1 MTSQAKPTG
10 ALARAL
16 YPVAILGQRN
26 FALVWSSNML
36 GAMGNQMEAL
46 VLGWLVLTMT
56 DSPLYVGLVT
66 AARLGL
72 NPMALFAG
80 AVVDRLPRNLVLVGV
95 EMTAALLGLLMLVL
109 IAGNWLQIWQ
119 VFAITL
125 AGGLARIFQMP
136 AVQSLAAD
144 AVSEDRIGNG
154 VALTTTGMN
163 FTLIVG
169 PLVGGALFELTG
181 PQGAYAAMVALHLLG
196 ACGALLVRVSRSTPP
211 VAGISVLRT
220 VLEGLRYVKGNQ
232 PIWAALVVATIINL
246 TGFPFHTTLLP
257 VFARDVLDL
266 GSVGLGLL
274 MSAFGVGAFL
284 GSLALAVTPNLRR
297 AGWLLIGAVAAW
309 HGSIAAFSFVGSTI
323 PALAILVFTGGGVL
337 GVAGVDCHGHAA
349 DRPARRPGTDNGPAG
364 AGHFGPHL
372 REHQL
377 RRDCR
382 AAGSAGGG
390 ATERGGGGGDVGNSG
405 AGGAETAAELG
416 WSQVDRA
423 SGRIENG
430 NWWQHPLTAPPGI
443 PIIGR
448 AQERAPNGRPKVEGV
463 PTNRMRTT

>member
-1 MTSQAKPTG
+1 MTVKPAG
-10 ALARAL
+10 GWRWLGRAV

-36 GAMGNQMEAL
+36 GAMGNQMDAL
-46 VLGWLVLTMT
+46 VLGWLVLNLT

-72 NPMALFAG
+72 NPVALFAG
-80 AVVDRLPRNLVLVGV
+80 AVVDRLPRNLVLAGV
-95 EMTAALLGLLMLVL
+95 ELTAAALGLIMAVL
-109 IAGNWLQIWQ
+109 IAGGLLQIWH

-196 ACGALLVRVSRSTPP
+196 ACGALLVRVRRLNPP
-211 VAGISVLRT
+211 AANVSVLRT

-232 PIWAALVVATIINL
+232 PIWAALIVATIINL

-274 MSAFGVGAFL
+274 VSAFGVGAFL
-284 GSLALAVTPNLRR
+284 GSLALAFYLTGAGPNLRR
-297 AGWLLIGAVAAW
+297 AGWLLIIAVVAW
-309 HGSIAAFSFVGSTI
+309 HGGMAVFSFVGSLG
-323 PALAILVFTGGGVL
+323 PALAALVFTGAAYSASLVL
-337 GVAGVDCHGHAA
+337 IVTVMFRVA
-349 DRPARRPGTDNGPAG
+349 RPDVRGRIMGLRVLAISAHT
-364 AGHFGPHL
+364 FG
-372 REHQL
+372 
-377 RRDCR
+377 
-382 AAGSAGGG
+382 S
-390 ATERGGGGGDVGNSG
+390 VNSG
-405 AGGAETAAELG
+405 AVAGWMGAPAAAQLNAVAGTALMGVMAL
-416 WSQVDRA
+416 
-423 SGRIENG
+423 I
-430 NWWQHPLTAPPGI
+430 APKL
-443 PIIGR
+443 R
-448 AQERAPNGRPKVEGV
+448 RS
-463 PTNRMRTT
+463 

>member
-323 PALAILVFTGGGVL
+323 PALAILVFTGAAYSASLVL
-337 GVAGVDCHGHAA
+337 IVTVMLRIA
-349 DRPARRPGTDNGPAG
+349 RPDVRGRIMGLRVLAISAHT
-364 AGHFGPHL
+364 FG
-372 REHQL
+372 
-377 RRDCR
+377 
-382 AAGSAGGG
+382 SI
-390 ATERGGGGGDVGNSG
+390 NSG
-405 AGGAETAAELG
+405 AIAGLLGAPAAAQLNAAAGVAMLG
-416 WSQVDRA
+416 ILALV
-423 SGRIENG
+423 
-430 NWWQHPLTAPPGI
+430 APKL
-443 PIIGR
+443 R
-448 AQERAPNGRPKVEGV
+448 RS
-463 PTNRMRTT
+463 